1 MRRPRPS
8 AMSLTLWSECEEARL
23 ASRTPRLTNIGL
35 RLHPRG
41 TRSCTTVVPDF
52 SEGWAQALAAVL
64 RFGFESKTR
73 TAFRPAL
80 SGGEG
85 RGRLVMMTHQ
95 DRHHQRFARG
105 SHLRYQSHKPAG
117 ECGHNRSHRAESST
131 SDRPCAAERVTTSR
145 VRHQVESLRR
155 PRQCFTQE

>member
-23 ASRTPRLTNIGL
+23 ASCTPRLTNIGL

-52 SEGWAQALAAVL
+52 SEGWAQALAAV
-64 RFGFESKTR
+64 S
-73 TAFRPAL
+73 
-80 SGGEG
+80 
-85 RGRLVMMTHQ
+85 HQ

-117 ECGHNRSHRAESST
+117 ECGHNRSHRPNPQLPIVHVPRSGSLPAEFDIRLNRFGGRAS
-131 SDRPCAAERVTTSR
+131 A
-145 VRHQVESLRR
+145 SLRSDAR
-155 PRQCFTQE
+155 ILFGSLPASGR